1 MVEEH
6 NEGKEYA
13 TLESLDKDSLDDLKS
28 LEKKLKFK
36 EFLNGKIISVKDV
49 ETYENFMLL
58 NVNLNKNDFP
68 HILKWKNE
76 IERMKLNW
84 KISKKPPSIKGRNFR
99 EYIEKMYEKIKQ
111 NDKIYSNQIKNL
123 TNVSK
128 NIFDDNKKEEKEIAT
143 IHFFK
148 KKTGNYLIKI
158 LIKWLNN
165 INLNYHDIASKLI
178 IISHNYFPNK
188 CVVEELKNDKDNNWI
203 NAVIITT
210 INKNDYDITDFS
222 KDVKRNIN
230 NNIQVS
236 ILSIEDNNENN
247 NNDNN
252 NNNNENNNNN
262 DNNDNNNHNHNIK
275 EYVEIIK

>member
-1 MVEEH
+1 MVEGH

-13 TLESLDKDSLDDLKS
+13 SLESLDKDSLDDLKS
-28 LEKKLKFK
+28 LEKKLTYKDFI
-36 EFLNGKIISVKDV
+36 NGKIISIKDV

-58 NVNLNKNDFP
+58 NVNLNKNDYP

-84 KISKKPPSIKGRNFR
+84 KISKKPSSQKGRTFH
-99 EYIEKMYEKIKQ
+99 EYIEKMHEKIKQ
-111 NDKIYSNQIKNL
+111 NDKIYSNNIKNL
-123 TNVSK
+123 TNISK
-128 NIFDDNKKEEKEIAT
+128 NIFENKEEKEIAT

-148 KKTGNYLIKI
+148 KKSENYVIKI
-158 LIKWLNN
+158 LIKCLNN
-165 INLNYHDIASKLI
+165 NNLKYQDIASKLI

-188 CVVEELKNDKDNNWI
+188 CVVEELKNEKDNNWI

-210 INKNDYDITDFS
+210 INKNDYDIGDFS
-222 KDVKRNIN
+222 QDVKRNIN

-236 ILSIEDNNENN
+236 ILSIEENNNIQNDNNENN
-247 NNDNN
+247 NNNNQNN
-252 NNNNENNNNN
+252 NNIQN
-262 DNNDNNNHNHNIK
+262 K

>member
-13 TLESLDKDSLDDLKS
+13 SLESLDKDSLNDLKS
-28 LEKKLKFK
+28 LEKKLTFK
-36 EFLNGKIISVKDV
+36 EFLTGKIISVKDV

-58 NVNLNKNDFP
+58 NVNLNKNDYP

-84 KISKKPPSIKGRNFR
+84 KISKKPFSQKGRTFR

-111 NDKIYSNQIKNL
+111 NDKIYANEIKNL

-128 NIFDDNKKEEKEIAT
+128 NIFFDNKKEEKEIAT

-165 INLNYHDIASKLI
+165 NNLKYQDIASKLI

-188 CVVEELKNDKDNNWI
+188 CVVEELKNEKDNNWI

-210 INKNDYDITDFS
+210 INKNDYDIEDFS
-222 KDVKRNIN
+222 QDIKRNIN

-236 ILSIEDNNENN
+236 ILSIEDNNDNNNN

-252 NNNNENNNNN
+252 NNNNNNN
-262 DNNDNNNHNHNIK
+262 DNNNNNIENK